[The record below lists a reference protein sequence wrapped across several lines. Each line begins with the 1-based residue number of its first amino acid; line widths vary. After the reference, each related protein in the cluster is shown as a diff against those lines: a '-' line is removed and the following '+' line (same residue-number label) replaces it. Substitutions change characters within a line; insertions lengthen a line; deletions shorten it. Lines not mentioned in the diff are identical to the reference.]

1 MKLSLPARAVVVA
14 AMALGSAVGLAQD
27 KPEMAKPDGDMTLA
41 CKAPSAKA
49 KTPLLKFE
57 ASTPFPDHTVLKVNL
72 KRSYEDFSYNR
83 VVAMQSDA
91 GGGAVEVKGKKFVF
105 EPPVEGP
112 GAYALQVMYLD
123 EFQRQTVK
131 DMLKGKVDKKLWK
144 FEFLA
149 WTDDLIPQLGP
160 KLEDIA
166 ALSRESLDMLKRFD
180 DAVQSE
186 QTWRAMQKDL
196 VALNAKLQRKLE
208 TSDAKAFFPASLNQI
223 FYTIRSVQGTS
234 PYFHFENGKFAGGK
248 SYHADNQEIKS
259 HRNEPFTFM
268 NLRKY
273 CDEAVPLA
281 GRELGLW
288 LVKDMK
294 RAGMIR
300 PEVQDALKKYATHPG
315 LAPFVER
322 LTAATPADLETL
334 EKDLRG
340 APLLEGTDP
349 KDPKKPADPKK

>member
-1 MKLSLPARAVVVA
+1 MKNTLPVLAAV
-14 AMALGSAVGLAQD
+14 ALGSLAIAQD
-27 KPEMAKPDGDMTLA
+27 KPSDKPENEITLA

-49 KTPLLKFE
+49 RNPQIRFE
-57 ASTPFPDHTVLKVNL
+57 AGTPFPDHTVLKVNL
-72 KRSYEDFSYNR
+72 KRSFEDFSFNR
-83 VVAMQSDA
+83 VVAIQADA
-91 GGGAVEVKGKKFVF
+91 GGGAVEVRGRKFVF

-112 GAYALQVMYLD
+112 GAYAVYVMYLD

-131 DMLKGKVDKKLWK
+131 DQLKGKVDKKLWK

-160 KLEDIA
+160 KLEEIA
-166 ALSRESLDMLKRFD
+166 VLARESTAMLKRFD
-180 DAVQSE
+180 DAVQGE
-186 QTWRAMQKDL
+186 ATWKAMQKDL

-234 PYFHFENGKFAGGK
+234 PYFHFENGKFAGGR

-268 NLRKY
+268 NLQKY
-273 CDEAVPLA
+273 VDEAVPLA
-281 GRELGLW
+281 GREMGLW

-294 RAGMIR
+294 RAGLVR
-300 PEVQDALKKYATHPG
+300 PDVQAALKKYAEHPG

-322 LTAATPADLETL
+322 LAAATPTDLDAL

-340 APLLEGTDP
+340 APLMEALPDP
-349 KDPKKPADPKK
+349 KDPKKPAGKGK